1 MLRRLAILGLS
12 LWLIVTAL
20 PGSAE
25 TLTGRVVAVAEGD
38 TLTVLKFLRDVA
50 GRTPGALARPAP

>member
-12 LWLIVTAL
+12 RWLIVMAL
-20 PGSAE
+20 PVSAE
-25 TLTGRVVAVAEGD
+25 ALTGRVVAVAEGD

-50 GRTPGALARPAP
+50 GRTGPGAR